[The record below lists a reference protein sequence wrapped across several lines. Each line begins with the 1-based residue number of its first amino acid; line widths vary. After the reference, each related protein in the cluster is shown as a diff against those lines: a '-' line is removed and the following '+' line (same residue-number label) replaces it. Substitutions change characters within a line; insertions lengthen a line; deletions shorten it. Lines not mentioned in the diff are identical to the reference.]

1 MAKIN
6 WVFQDEQGT
15 NLNRYRA
22 TNVETGE
29 EVVFD
34 LLRGGNVS
42 VVGTPLN
49 AEKLN
54 SLISAINDLYDSKL
68 DKTGGTLTGGLTI
81 NGATNGYSLN
91 GSGYVKGSWLQST
104 TKKDLTYNA
113 TMFVVY
119 DNEGWLYYRS
129 PSQVKSDIGLGN
141 VDNTSDLNKPI
152 SSATQ
157 SALDLKAT
165 KEELKD
171 YVKSTTLSSY
181 VTTTTLDTRLG
192 SYASISYVTN
202 QLANYVTSSDLT
214 TKLANYVTTQS
225 LEQTLQDYVENTN
238 LVSNYVTYNNLNST
252 LQNYAQKS
260 SIPTYYEHNIT
271 MNISPRSSNGK
282 PTMVYFSI
290 INKSQNKINS
300 TTTLSQYFSTNSLIS
315 DTSCKIV
322 NGSLK
327 ESTSATTSDFVNALY
342 YSNST
347 FTVKYGNSK
356 IFAFSSSNYTFTL
369 YDTVVTI
376 N

>member
-34 LLRGGNVS
+34 LLRGGNIS

-104 TKKDLTYNA
+104 TKQALTYNA

-171 YVKSTTLSSY
+171 YVKSTTLSY
-181 VTTTTLDTRLG
+181 
-192 SYASISYVTN
+192 
-202 QLANYVTSSDLT
+202 
-214 TKLANYVTTQS
+214 YVTTQS

-271 MNISPRSSNGK
+271 MNISPRSSDGK

>member
-34 LLRGGNVS
+34 LLRGGNIS

-104 TKKDLTYNA
+104 TKKELTYNA

-171 YVKSTTLSSY
+171 YVKSTTLNSY

-192 SYASISYVTN
+192 SYASISYLTN
-202 QLANYVTSSDLT
+202 QLANYTTLT
-214 TKLANYVTTQS
+214 TVEAMLVDKVTNTQ
-225 LEQTLQDYVENTN
+225 LENKLQDYAKTSDIPTIQKYYQHNIKITYNYIYVTFNFIDKSSSPYTSHIFLTTALSSFDSIDNLLMVSGINTDKSEIKYYGLYISTGTN
-238 LVSNYVTYNNLNST
+238 LLQTTINLVYGANNKNS
-252 LQNYAQKS
+252 
-260 SIPTYYEHNIT
+260 IT
-271 MNISPRSSNGK
+271 N
-282 PTMVYFSI
+282 T
-290 INKSQNKINS
+290 
-300 TTTLSQYFSTNSLIS
+300 
-315 DTSCKIV
+315 
-322 NGSLK
+322 
-327 ESTSATTSDFVNALY
+327 
-342 YSNST
+342 
-347 FTVKYGNSK
+347 
-356 IFAFSSSNYTFTL
+356 SNYTL
-369 YDTVVTI
+369 KDIVKEL
-376 N
+376 

>member
-34 LLRGGNVS
+34 LLRGGNIS
-42 VVGTPLN
+42 IVGTPLN

-104 TKKDLTYNA
+104 TKKELTYNA

-225 LEQTLQDYVENTN
+225 LEQTLQDYVENTYLQEYYAKKSDLPSVPKYYQHNIKITYNYIYVTFNFIDKSSSPYTSHIFLTTALSSFDSIDNLLMVSGINTDKSEIKYYGLYISTGTNLLQTTIN
-238 LVSNYVTYNNLNST
+238 LVYGANNKNS
-252 LQNYAQKS
+252 
-260 SIPTYYEHNIT
+260 IT
-271 MNISPRSSNGK
+271 N
-282 PTMVYFSI
+282 T
-290 INKSQNKINS
+290 
-300 TTTLSQYFSTNSLIS
+300 
-315 DTSCKIV
+315 
-322 NGSLK
+322 
-327 ESTSATTSDFVNALY
+327 
-342 YSNST
+342 
-347 FTVKYGNSK
+347 
-356 IFAFSSSNYTFTL
+356 SNYTL
-369 YDTVVTI
+369 KDIVKEL
-376 N
+376 

>member
-34 LLRGGNVS
+34 LLRGGNIS

-49 AEKLN
+49 AENLN
-54 SLISAINDLYDSKL
+54 SLVNAINDLYDSKL

-104 TKKDLTYNA
+104 TKQALTYNA

-119 DNEGWLYYRS
+119 DDEGWLYYRS
-129 PSQVKSDIGLGN
+129 PNQVKSDIGLGN

-181 VTTTTLDTRLG
+181 VTT
-192 SYASISYVTN
+192 
-202 QLANYVTSSDLT
+202 
-214 TKLANYVTTQS
+214 QS
-225 LEQTLQDYVENTN
+225 LEQTLQDYVENTY

-252 LQNYAQKS
+252 LQNYAKKSDLPTIPQYYQHNICMYFSAKS
-260 SIPTYYEHNIT
+260 ST
-271 MNISPRSSNGK
+271 GK
-282 PTMVYFSI
+282 TCALTFDI
-290 INKSQNKINS
+290 INKSSSKINIISTLTQYLATNGLISSNNCKSVSGKVTNIGS
-300 TTTLSQYFSTNSLIS
+300 TTS
-315 DTSCKIV
+315 
-322 NGSLK
+322 
-327 ESTSATTSDFVNALY
+327 EFVYALY
-342 YSNST
+342 YLNSNLT
-347 FTVKYGNSK
+347 ITYGNANS
-356 IFAFSSSNYTFTL
+356 FSFSITDYTITI

>member
-34 LLRGGNVS
+34 LLRGGNIS
-42 VVGTPLN
+42 IVGTPLN

-104 TKKDLTYNA
+104 TKKELTYNA

-157 SALDLKAT
+157 GELDLKAT

-171 YVKSTTLSSY
+171 YVKSTTLSY
-181 VTTTTLDTRLG
+181 
-192 SYASISYVTN
+192 
-202 QLANYVTSSDLT
+202 
-214 TKLANYVTTQS
+214 YVTTQS
-225 LEQTLQDYVENTN
+225 LEQTLQDYVESTY
-238 LVSNYVTYNNLNST
+238 LQEYYVTYNNLNST
-252 LQNYAQKS
+252 LQNYAKKSDLPTVPKYYQHNIKITYNYIYVTFNFIDKS
-260 SIPTYYEHNIT
+260 SSPYTSHIFLTTALSSFDSIDNLLMVSGINTDKSEIKYYGLYISTGTNLLQQTINLVYGANNKNSIT
-271 MNISPRSSNGK
+271 N
-282 PTMVYFSI
+282 T
-290 INKSQNKINS
+290 
-300 TTTLSQYFSTNSLIS
+300 
-315 DTSCKIV
+315 
-322 NGSLK
+322 
-327 ESTSATTSDFVNALY
+327 
-342 YSNST
+342 
-347 FTVKYGNSK
+347 
-356 IFAFSSSNYTFTL
+356 SNYTL
-369 YDTVVTI
+369 KDIVKEL
-376 N
+376 

>member
-34 LLRGGNVS
+34 LLRGGNIN

-54 SLISAINDLYDSKL
+54 SLVNAINDLYDSKL

-81 NGATNGYSLN
+81 NGATSGYSLN

-104 TKKDLTYNA
+104 TKQALTYNA

-119 DNEGWLYYRS
+119 DDEGWLYYRS
-129 PSQVKSDIGLGN
+129 PSQVKSDIGLGD

-157 SALDLKAT
+157 RELDLKAT
-165 KEELKD
+165 KKELKD

-192 SYASISYVTN
+192 SY
-202 QLANYVTSSDLT
+202 
-214 TKLANYVTTQS
+214 VTTQS
-225 LEQTLQDYVENTN
+225 LEQTLQDYVENTY

-252 LQNYAQKS
+252 LQNYAKKS
-260 SIPTYYEHNIT
+260 DLPTIPQYYQHNIKIVQG
-271 MNISPRSSNGK
+271 NI
-282 PTMVYFSI
+282 TLLFSI
-290 INKSQNKINS
+290 INQSSSSLVTTITLATFNNITSELINQGYTSVDNLLQVSGYSSSSTGSNYIGLYIDSATALNNKIIVIGTS
-300 TTTLSQYFSTNSLIS
+300 TLTITK
-315 DTSCKIV
+315 DTSI
-322 NGSLK
+322 S
-327 ESTSATTSDFVNALY
+327 
-342 YSNST
+342 
-347 FTVKYGNSK
+347 VK
-356 IFAFSSSNYTFTL
+356 
-369 YDTVVTI
+369 DTVVEL
-376 N
+376 